1 VKYVDIV
8 FTIRTYTTLFKVAL
22 SFPINQHTYTTLFK
36 VALSFPINQHTY
48 TIISV
53 SYEGIR
59 IEFK

>member
-1 VKYVDIV
+1 VDIV

-22 SFPINQHTYTTLFK
+22 SFPINQHTYT
-36 VALSFPINQHTY
+36 
-48 TIISV
+48 IISA